1 VNPHP
6 EFVFLDFCS
15 RRFFTIFS
23 ESAFKIQALFH
34 FPTEEPM
41 KTRTLIA
48 FGVAAVAVGSLV
60 AAQSGMKKISI
71 AAFPSL
77 DEAVKIALPGLK
89 KKFPNY
95 EIELVALQYG
105 DHHQALT
112 TALATGQGLHD
123 IEAVEIGFV
132 GKFAEGGGLEDL
144 NKAPYN
150 AKSLRPLFVDYTVA
164 QATSSDGRFVG
175 IPTDIGPG
183 TTFYRKDILDKA
195 GVSVADLGTWEGY
208 IAAGKKIQAV
218 DKKVFLINSAASAA
232 NLIIRSNIPAGQ
244 GIYFDKD
251 NKVLVGPDNAR
262 WVKAFTVA
270 KQIRDAKLD
279 AKIGEWSNEWYE
291 GFKGGTVA
299 TQFSGAWLQGHF
311 QNWMA
316 PETKGLWRV
325 ADLPDGAYAPWGGS
339 FYTIPNASKNKK
351 EAWDVIK
358 YLTTDRAQQIAAFK
372 GNGAFP
378 ALKAAWSD
386 ASFNEAVPFLGG
398 QKARLL
404 WKAAAQ
410 KIKPLDVNKYDSVA
424 DTIVQTQL
432 TAVLDEGKDIKA
444 ALSEARAEIEKRA
457 RR

>member
-1 VNPHP
+1 M
-6 EFVFLDFCS
+6 
-15 RRFFTIFS
+15 
-23 ESAFKIQALFH
+23 KI
-34 FPTEEPM
+34 
-41 KTRTLIA
+41 RILIA
-48 FGVAAVAVGSLV
+48 FGLATVVAAGFVT
-60 AAQSGMKKISI
+60 AQTGMKKITI

-95 EIELVALQYG
+95 DIQLTALQYG

-123 IEAVEIGFV
+123 IEAVEIGFI

-144 NKAPYN
+144 NSAPYN
-150 AKSLRPLFVDYTVA
+150 AKMLTSLFVNYTIP
-164 QATSSDGRFVG
+164 QATSSDGRLVG
-175 IPTDIGPG
+175 MPADIGPG
-183 TTFYRKDILDKA
+183 TTFYRKDLLEKA
-195 GVSVADLGTWEGY
+195 GVNPSEMNTWEGY
-208 IAAGKKIQAV
+208 IAAGKKLQAK

-232 NLIIRSNIPAGQ
+232 ALIWRTNIPAGE
-244 GIYFDKD
+244 GIYFSKD
-251 NKVLVGPDNAR
+251 NKVVVGPDNAR

-291 GFKGGTVA
+291 GFKTGTVA

-325 ADLPDGAYAPWGGS
+325 QDLPDGAFAPWGGS
-339 FYTIPNASKNKK
+339 FYTIPNASKNKA
-351 EAWDVIK
+351 EAWNIIK
-358 YLTTDRAQQIAAFK
+358 YLTMDRAQQIASFK

-378 ALKAAWSD
+378 GLKSAWNDS
-386 ASFNEAVPFLGG
+386 SFNEPVEFLGG

-404 WKAAAQ
+404 WKSAAQ

-424 DTIVQTQL
+424 ETIVTTQL
-432 TAVLDEGKDIKA
+432 TSVLDEGKDIKQ
-444 ALSEARAEIEKRA
+444 ALTDARAEIEKRA

>member
-1 VNPHP
+1 
-6 EFVFLDFCS
+6 
-15 RRFFTIFS
+15 
-23 ESAFKIQALFH
+23 
-34 FPTEEPM
+34 M
-41 KTRTLIA
+41 KARTLIA
-48 FGVAAVAVGSLV
+48 FGLAAAAITGLV
-60 AAQSGMKKISI
+60 AAQGGMKKISI

-77 DEAVKIALPGLK
+77 DEAVKIAMPALK

-150 AKSLRPLFVDYTVA
+150 AKALKAQFVDYTVG
-164 QATSSDGRFVG
+164 QATASDGRYIG
-175 IPTDIGPG
+175 LPADIGPG
-183 TTFYRKDILDKA
+183 TTFYRKDILDNA
-195 GVSVADLGTWEGY
+195 GVNASELTSWEGY
-208 IAAGKKIQAV
+208 IAAGKKIQA
-218 DKKVFLINSAASAA
+218 KNPKIFLINSAASAA
-232 NLIIRSNIPAGQ
+232 GLIWRSNIPAGE
-244 GIYFDKD
+244 GIFFSKD
-251 NKVLVGPDNAR
+251 NKVLVGPDSAR

-325 ADLPDGAYAPWGGS
+325 QDLPDGAYAPWGGS
-339 FYTIPNASKNKK
+339 FYTIPTASKNKK
-351 EAWDVIK
+351 EAWDIIRF
-358 YLTTDRAQQIAAFK
+358 LTTDRAQQIAAFK

-386 ASFNEAVPFLGG
+386 TSFNEAVPFLGG

-424 DTIVQTQL
+424 QTIVETQL

>member
-1 VNPHP
+1 M
-6 EFVFLDFCS
+6 
-15 RRFFTIFS
+15 
-23 ESAFKIQALFH
+23 KI
-34 FPTEEPM
+34 
-41 KTRTLIA
+41 RILIA
-48 FGVAAVAVGSLV
+48 FGLATVVAAGFVT
-60 AAQSGMKKISI
+60 AQTGMKKITI

-95 EIELVALQYG
+95 DIQLTALQYG

-123 IEAVEIGFV
+123 IEAVEIGFI

-144 NKAPYN
+144 NSAPYN
-150 AKSLRPLFVDYTVA
+150 AKMLTSLFVNYTIP
-164 QATSSDGRFVG
+164 QATSSDGRLVG
-175 IPTDIGPG
+175 MPADIGPG
-183 TTFYRKDILDKA
+183 TTFYRKDLLEKA
-195 GVSVADLGTWEGY
+195 GVNPSEMNTWEGY
-208 IAAGKKIQAV
+208 IAAGKKLQAK

-232 NLIIRSNIPAGQ
+232 ALIWRTNIPAGE
-244 GIYFDKD
+244 GIYFSKD
-251 NKVLVGPDNAR
+251 NKVVVGPDNAR

-291 GFKGGTVA
+291 GFKTGTVA

-325 ADLPDGAYAPWGGS
+325 QDLPDGAFAPWGGS
-339 FYTIPNASKNKK
+339 FYTIPNASKNKA
-351 EAWDVIK
+351 EAWNIIK
-358 YLTTDRAQQIAAFK
+358 YLTMDRAQQIASFK

-378 ALKAAWSD
+378 GLKSAWNDS
-386 ASFNEAVPFLGG
+386 SFNDPVEFLGG

-404 WKAAAQ
+404 WKSAAQ

-424 DTIVQTQL
+424 ETIVTTQL
-432 TAVLDEGKDIKA
+432 TSVLDEGKDIKQ
-444 ALSEARAEIEKRA
+444 ALTDARAEIEKRA

>member
-1 VNPHP
+1 
-6 EFVFLDFCS
+6 
-15 RRFFTIFS
+15 
-23 ESAFKIQALFH
+23 
-34 FPTEEPM
+34 M
-41 KTRTLIA
+41 KLRILIA
-48 FGVAAVAVGSLV
+48 FGLSTAVVAAGFVT
-60 AAQSGMKKISI
+60 AQTGMKKVTI

-77 DEAVKIALPGLK
+77 DQAIKIALPGLK

-95 EIELVALQYG
+95 DIELTTLQYG

-123 IEAVEIGFV
+123 IEAVEISFV

-150 AKSLRPLFVDYTVA
+150 AKTLASLFVNYTIP
-164 QATSSDGRFVG
+164 QATSSDGRLVG
-175 IPTDIGPG
+175 MPADIGPG
-183 TTFYRKDILDKA
+183 TTFYRKDLLDKA
-195 GVSVADLGTWEGY
+195 GVNPSEMNTWEGY
-208 IAAGKKIQAV
+208 IAAGKKLQAK
-218 DKKVFLINSAASAA
+218 DKKVFLINNAAGAAS
-232 NLIIRSNIPAGQ
+232 LIWRTNIPAGE
-244 GIYFDKD
+244 GIYFSKD

-291 GFKGGTVA
+291 GFKTGTVA

-325 ADLPDGAYAPWGGS
+325 QDLPDGAFAPWGGS
-339 FYTIPNASKNKK
+339 FYAIPSVSKNKP
-351 EAWDVIK
+351 EAWNIIK
-358 YLTTDRAQQIAAFK
+358 YLTMDRAQQIASFT

-378 ALKAAWSD
+378 GLKSAWND
-386 ASFNEAVPFLGG
+386 ASFNEPVEFLGG

-424 DTIVQTQL
+424 ETIVTTQL
-432 TAVLDEGKDIKA
+432 VSVLDEGKDIKQ
-444 ALSEARAEIEKRA
+444 ALSDARAEIEKRA

>member
-1 VNPHP
+1 
-6 EFVFLDFCS
+6 
-15 RRFFTIFS
+15 
-23 ESAFKIQALFH
+23 
-34 FPTEEPM
+34 M
-41 KTRTLIA
+41 KARTLVA
-48 FGVAAVAVGSLV
+48 FGLAAVAITSLV
-60 AAQSGMKKISI
+60 AAQGNMKKISI

-77 DEAVKIALPGLK
+77 DEAVKIAMPALK
-89 KKFPNY
+89 AKFPNY
-95 EIELVALQYG
+95 QIELVALQYG

-150 AKSLRPLFVDYTVA
+150 AKALKSLFVDYTVG
-164 QATSSDGRFVG
+164 QATASDGRYIG
-175 IPTDIGPG
+175 LPADIGPG
-183 TTFYRKDILDKA
+183 TTFYRKDILDSA
-195 GVSVADLGTWEGY
+195 GVTSADLSTWEGY
-208 IAAGKKIQAV
+208 INAGKKIQA
-218 DKKVFLINSAASAA
+218 KNKNIFLINSAASAA
-232 NLIIRSNIPAGQ
+232 GLIWRSNIPAGE
-244 GIYFDKD
+244 GIFFSKD
-251 NKVLVGPDNAR
+251 NKVLVGPDSAR

-325 ADLPDGAYAPWGGS
+325 QDLPEGAYAPWGGS
-339 FYTIPNASKNKK
+339 FYTIPSASKNKK
-351 EAWDVIK
+351 EAWDIIK
-358 YLTTDRAQQIAAFK
+358 FLTMDRKQQIASFK

-378 ALKAAWSD
+378 SLKAAWSD
-386 ASFNEAVPFLGG
+386 ASFNEPVPFLGG
-398 QKARLL
+398 QKARQL

-424 DTIVQTQL
+424 QTIVETQL
-432 TAVLDEGKDIKA
+432 TAVLDEGKDIRA

>member
-1 VNPHP
+1 
-6 EFVFLDFCS
+6 
-15 RRFFTIFS
+15 
-23 ESAFKIQALFH
+23 
-34 FPTEEPM
+34 M
-41 KTRTLIA
+41 KLRILIA
-48 FGVAAVAVGSLV
+48 FGLATVVAAGFVT
-60 AAQSGMKKISI
+60 AQTGMKKITI

-95 EIELVALQYG
+95 EIELTALQYG

-150 AKSLRPLFVDYTVA
+150 GKALANLFVNYTIP
-164 QATSSDGRFVG
+164 QATSSDGRLVG
-175 IPTDIGPG
+175 MPADIGPG

-195 GVSVADLGTWEGY
+195 GVNPSEMNTWEGY
-208 IAAGKKIQAV
+208 IAVGKKLQAK

-232 NLIIRSNIPAGQ
+232 SLIWRTNIPAGE
-244 GIYFDKD
+244 GIYFSKD
-251 NKVLVGPDNAR
+251 NKVVVGPDNAR
-262 WVKAFTVA
+262 WLKAFTVA

-291 GFKGGTVA
+291 GFKTGTVA

-325 ADLPDGAYAPWGGS
+325 QDLPDGAFAPWGGS
-339 FYTIPNASKNKK
+339 FYTIPTASKNKV
-351 EAWDVIK
+351 EAWNIIK
-358 YLTTDRAQQIAAFK
+358 YLTMDRAQQIASFK

-378 ALKAAWSD
+378 GLKSAWND
-386 ASFNEAVPFLGG
+386 ASFNEPVEFLGG

-424 DTIVQTQL
+424 ETIITTQL
-432 TAVLDEGKDIKA
+432 TSVLDEGKDIKQ
-444 ALSEARAEIEKRA
+444 ALSDARAEIEKRA

>member
-1 VNPHP
+1 
-6 EFVFLDFCS
+6 
-15 RRFFTIFS
+15 
-23 ESAFKIQALFH
+23 
-34 FPTEEPM
+34 M
-41 KTRTLIA
+41 KLRILIA
-48 FGVAAVAVGSLV
+48 FGLATTVVAAGFVT
-60 AAQSGMKKISI
+60 AQTGMKKVTI

-77 DEAVKIALPGLK
+77 DQAIKIALPGLK

-95 EIELVALQYG
+95 DIELTTLQYG

-123 IEAVEIGFV
+123 IEAVEISFV

-150 AKSLRPLFVDYTVA
+150 AKALANLFVNYTIP
-164 QATSSDGRFVG
+164 QATSSDGRLVG
-175 IPTDIGPG
+175 MPADIGPG
-183 TTFYRKDILDKA
+183 TTFYRKDLLDNA
-195 GVSVADLGTWEGY
+195 GVNPSEMNTWEGY
-208 IAAGKKIQAV
+208 IAAGKKLQAK
-218 DKKVFLINSAASAA
+218 DKKVFLINNAAGAA
-232 NLIIRSNIPAGQ
+232 ALIWRTNIPAGE
-244 GIYFDKD
+244 GIYFSKD

-291 GFKGGTVA
+291 GFKTGTVA

-325 ADLPDGAYAPWGGS
+325 QDLPDGAFAPWGGS
-339 FYTIPNASKNKK
+339 FYAIPNVSKNKV
-351 EAWDVIK
+351 EAWNIIK
-358 YLTTDRAQQIAAFK
+358 YLTMDSAQQIASFK

-378 ALKAAWSD
+378 GLKSAWND
-386 ASFNEAVPFLGG
+386 ASFNEPVEFLGG
-398 QKARLL
+398 QKARQL

-424 DTIVQTQL
+424 ETIVTTQL
-432 TAVLDEGKDIKA
+432 VSVLDEGKDIKQ
-444 ALSEARAEIEKRA
+444 ALSDARAEIEKRA

>member
-1 VNPHP
+1 
-6 EFVFLDFCS
+6 
-15 RRFFTIFS
+15 
-23 ESAFKIQALFH
+23 
-34 FPTEEPM
+34 M
-41 KTRTLIA
+41 KARTLIA
-48 FGVAAVAVGSLV
+48 LGITAVAVAGLV
-60 AAQSGMKKISI
+60 SAQGGMKKISI

-77 DEAVKIALPGLK
+77 DEAVKIAMPALK
-89 KKFPNY
+89 AKFPNY
-95 EIELVALQYG
+95 DIELVALQYG

-150 AKSLRPLFVDYTVA
+150 AKSLKGLFVDYTVG
-164 QATSSDGRFVG
+164 QATASDGRYIG
-175 IPTDIGPG
+175 LPADIGPG
-183 TTFYRKDILDKA
+183 TTFYRKDVLEKA
-195 GVSVADLGTWEGY
+195 GVSANDLTTWEGY
-208 IAAGKKIQAV
+208 IAAGKKIQSK
-218 DKKVFLINSAASAA
+218 DKNVFLINSAASAA
-232 NLIIRSNIPAGQ
+232 NLIIRSNIPSGE
-244 GIYFDKD
+244 GIYFSKD
-251 NKVLVGPDNAR
+251 NKVIVGPDSAR

-291 GFKGGTVA
+291 GFKTGTVA

-325 ADLPDGAYAPWGGS
+325 QDLPDGAFAPWGGS
-339 FYTIPNASKNKK
+339 FYTIPTASKNKK
-351 EAWDVIK
+351 EAWDIIK
-358 YLTTDRAQQIAAFK
+358 FLTTDRKQQIAAFK

-378 ALKAAWSD
+378 GLKAAWSD
-386 ASFNEAVPFLGG
+386 GSFNEAVPFLGG

-410 KIKPLDVNKYDSVA
+410 KIKPLDVNKFDSVA
-424 DTIVQTQL
+424 EGIVATQL
-432 TAVLDEGKDIKA
+432 TAVLDEGKDIRA
-444 ALSEARAEIEKRA
+444 ALTEARAEIEKRA

>member
-1 VNPHP
+1 M
-6 EFVFLDFCS
+6 
-15 RRFFTIFS
+15 
-23 ESAFKIQALFH
+23 KI
-34 FPTEEPM
+34 
-41 KTRTLIA
+41 RILIA
-48 FGVAAVAVGSLV
+48 FGLATVVAAGFVT
-60 AAQSGMKKISI
+60 AQTGMKKITI

-95 EIELVALQYG
+95 DIQLTALQYG

-123 IEAVEIGFV
+123 IEAVEIGFI

-144 NKAPYN
+144 NSAPYN
-150 AKSLRPLFVDYTVA
+150 AKMLTSLFVNYTIP
-164 QATSSDGRFVG
+164 QATSSDGRLVG
-175 IPTDIGPG
+175 MPADIGPG
-183 TTFYRKDILDKA
+183 TTFYRKDLLEKA
-195 GVSVADLGTWEGY
+195 GVNPSEMNTWEGY
-208 IAAGKKIQAV
+208 IAAGKKLQAK

-232 NLIIRSNIPAGQ
+232 ALIWRTNIPAGE
-244 GIYFDKD
+244 GIYFSKD
-251 NKVLVGPDNAR
+251 NKVVVGPDNAR

-291 GFKGGTVA
+291 GFKTGTVA

-325 ADLPDGAYAPWGGS
+325 QDLPDGAFAPWGGS
-339 FYTIPNASKNKK
+339 FYTIPNASKNKA
-351 EAWDVIK
+351 EAWNIIK
-358 YLTTDRAQQIAAFK
+358 YLTMDRAQQIASFK

-378 ALKAAWSD
+378 GLKSAWNDS
-386 ASFNEAVPFLGG
+386 SFNDPVEFLGG

-404 WKAAAQ
+404 WKSAAQ

-424 DTIVQTQL
+424 ETIVTTQL
-432 TAVLDEGKDIKA
+432 TSVLDEGKDIKQ
-444 ALSEARAEIEKRA
+444 ALADARAEIEKRA

>member
-1 VNPHP
+1 
-6 EFVFLDFCS
+6 
-15 RRFFTIFS
+15 
-23 ESAFKIQALFH
+23 
-34 FPTEEPM
+34 M
-41 KTRTLIA
+41 KARTLIA
-48 FGVAAVAVGSLV
+48 FGLAATAITGLV
-60 AAQSGMKKISI
+60 AAQSGMKKITI

-77 DEAVKIALPGLK
+77 DEAVKIAMPGLK

-95 EIELVALQYG
+95 DIQLTALQYG

-123 IEAVEIGFV
+123 IEAVEIGFI
-132 GKFAEGGGLEDL
+132 GKFAEGGGLDDL
-144 NKAPYN
+144 NKAPYFAASMKN
-150 AKSLRPLFVDYTVA
+150 LFVDYTIA
-164 QATSSDGRFVG
+164 QATASDGRYVG
-175 IPTDIGPG
+175 VPADIGPG

-195 GVSVADLGTWEGY
+195 GIAASELSTWEGY
-208 IAAGKKIQAV
+208 VNAGKKIQKF
-218 DKKVFLINSAASAA
+218 DKNIFLINSAASAA
-232 NLIIRSNIPAGQ
+232 NLIIRSNIPAGE
-244 GIYFDKD
+244 GIYFGKD
-251 NKVLVGPDNAR
+251 NNVLVGPDNAR
-262 WVKAFTVA
+262 WVKAFTIA

-291 GFKGGTVA
+291 GFKGGTVV

-325 ADLPDGAYAPWGGS
+325 MDLPDGAYAPWGGS
-339 FYTIPNASKNKK
+339 FYSIPTASKNKK
-351 EAWDVIK
+351 EAWDIIR
-358 YLTTDRAQQIAAFK
+358 YLALDRTQQIAAFK

-378 ALKAAWSD
+378 SLKSAWAD
-386 ASFNEAVPFLGG
+386 QSFNEPVPFLGG

-432 TAVLDEGKDIKA
+432 TAVLDEGKDIKQ
-444 ALSEARAEIEKRA
+444 ALTDAKAEIEKRA

>member
-1 VNPHP
+1 M
-6 EFVFLDFCS
+6 
-15 RRFFTIFS
+15 
-23 ESAFKIQALFH
+23 KI
-34 FPTEEPM
+34 
-41 KTRTLIA
+41 RILIA
-48 FGVAAVAVGSLV
+48 FGLATVVAAGFVT
-60 AAQSGMKKISI
+60 AQTGMKKITI

-95 EIELVALQYG
+95 DIELTALQYG

-123 IEAVEIGFV
+123 IEAVEIGFI

-144 NKAPYN
+144 NSAPYN
-150 AKSLRPLFVDYTVA
+150 AKMLTSLFVNYTIP
-164 QATSSDGRFVG
+164 QATSSDGRLVG
-175 IPTDIGPG
+175 MPADIGPG
-183 TTFYRKDILDKA
+183 TTFYRKDLLEKA
-195 GVSVADLGTWEGY
+195 GVNPSEMNTWEGY
-208 IAAGKKIQAV
+208 IAAGKKLQAK

-232 NLIIRSNIPAGQ
+232 ALIWRTNIPAGE
-244 GIYFDKD
+244 GIYFSKD
-251 NKVLVGPDNAR
+251 NKVVVGPDNAR

-291 GFKGGTVA
+291 GFKTGTVA

-325 ADLPDGAYAPWGGS
+325 QDLPDGAFAPWGGS
-339 FYTIPNASKNKK
+339 FYTIPNASKNKA
-351 EAWDVIK
+351 EAWNIIK
-358 YLTTDRAQQIAAFK
+358 YLTMDRAQQIASFK

-378 ALKAAWSD
+378 SLKSAWNDS
-386 ASFNEAVPFLGG
+386 SFNEPVEFLGG

-404 WKAAAQ
+404 WKSAAQ

-424 DTIVQTQL
+424 ETIVTTQL
-432 TAVLDEGKDIKA
+432 TSVLDEGKDIKQ
-444 ALSEARAEIEKRA
+444 ALTDARAEIEKRA

>member
-1 VNPHP
+1 M
-6 EFVFLDFCS
+6 
-15 RRFFTIFS
+15 
-23 ESAFKIQALFH
+23 KIRNLVALGLVGAAAIVSVA
-34 FPTEEPM
+34 T
-41 KTRTLIA
+41 
-48 FGVAAVAVGSLV
+48 FGVVG
-60 AAQSGMKKISI
+60 AQSGAMKKISI

-89 KKFPNY
+89 KKYPNY
-95 EIELVALQYG
+95 EIELTALQYG

-123 IEAVEIGFV
+123 IEAVEIGFI

-150 AKSLRPLFVDYTVA
+150 AKSMKGLFVDYTIA

-175 IPTDIGPG
+175 IPADIGPG

-195 GVSVADLGTWEGY
+195 GVLPSELNTWEGY
-208 IAAGKKIQAV
+208 IAAGKKLQAK
-218 DKKVFLINSAASAA
+218 DKKVFLINNAVSAA
-232 NLIIRSNIPAGQ
+232 NLIWRSNIPANE
-244 GIYFDKD
+244 GIFFSKD
-251 NKVLVGPDNAR
+251 NKVTVGPDSAR
-262 WVKAFTVA
+262 WVKAFTIA
-270 KQIRDAKLD
+270 KQIREAGLD

-291 GFKGGTVA
+291 GFKNGTVV

-316 PETKGLWRV
+316 PDTKGLWRV
-325 ADLPDGAYAPWGGS
+325 QNLPDGAYAPWGGS
-339 FYTIPNASKNKK
+339 FYAIPTASKNKK
-351 EAWDVIK
+351 EAWDVIR
-358 YLTTDRAQQIAAFK
+358 YLALDRPQQVAAFK

-378 ALKAAWSD
+378 GLKSAWGD
-386 ASFNEAVPFLGG
+386 ASFNEPVEFLGG

-404 WKAAAQ
+404 WKGAAQ

-424 DTIVQTQL
+424 DGIVTTQL
-432 TAVLDEGKDIKA
+432 TAVLDEGKDIKV
-444 ALSEARAEIEKRA
+444 ALAEARVEIEKRA

>member
-1 VNPHP
+1 
-6 EFVFLDFCS
+6 
-15 RRFFTIFS
+15 
-23 ESAFKIQALFH
+23 
-34 FPTEEPM
+34 M
-41 KTRTLIA
+41 KLRILIA
-48 FGVAAVAVGSLV
+48 FGLSTAVVAAGFVT
-60 AAQSGMKKISI
+60 AQTGMKKVTI

-77 DEAVKIALPGLK
+77 DQAIKIALPGLK

-95 EIELVALQYG
+95 DIELTTLQYG

-123 IEAVEIGFV
+123 IEAVEISFV

-150 AKSLRPLFVDYTVA
+150 AKTLASLFVNYTIP
-164 QATSSDGRFVG
+164 QATSSDGRLVG
-175 IPTDIGPG
+175 MPADIGPG
-183 TTFYRKDILDKA
+183 TTFYRKDLLDKA
-195 GVSVADLGTWEGY
+195 GVNPSEMNTWEGY
-208 IAAGKKIQAV
+208 IAAGKKLQAK
-218 DKKVFLINSAASAA
+218 DKKVFLINNAAGAAS
-232 NLIIRSNIPAGQ
+232 LIWRTNIPAGE
-244 GIYFDKD
+244 GIYFSKD

-291 GFKGGTVA
+291 GFKTGTVA

-325 ADLPDGAYAPWGGS
+325 QDLPDGAFAPWGGS
-339 FYTIPNASKNKK
+339 FYAIPNASKNKV
-351 EAWDVIK
+351 EAWNIIK
-358 YLTTDRAQQIAAFK
+358 YLTMDRAQQIASFK

-378 ALKAAWSD
+378 GLKSAWND
-386 ASFNEAVPFLGG
+386 ASFNEPVEFLGG
-398 QKARLL
+398 QKARQL
-404 WKAAAQ
+404 WKSAAQ

-424 DTIVQTQL
+424 ETIVTTQL
-432 TAVLDEGKDIKA
+432 VSVLDEGKDIKQ
-444 ALSEARAEIEKRA
+444 ALSDARAEIEKRA

>member
-1 VNPHP
+1 M
-6 EFVFLDFCS
+6 
-15 RRFFTIFS
+15 
-23 ESAFKIQALFH
+23 KI
-34 FPTEEPM
+34 
-41 KTRTLIA
+41 RILIA
-48 FGVAAVAVGSLV
+48 FGLATVVAAGFVT
-60 AAQSGMKKISI
+60 AQTGMKKITI

-95 EIELVALQYG
+95 DIQLTALQYG

-123 IEAVEIGFV
+123 IEAVEIGFI
-132 GKFAEGGGLEDL
+132 GKFSEGGGLEDL
-144 NKAPYN
+144 NSAPYN
-150 AKSLRPLFVDYTVA
+150 AKMLTGLFVNYTIP
-164 QATSSDGRFVG
+164 QATSSDGRLVG
-175 IPTDIGPG
+175 MPADIGPG
-183 TTFYRKDILDKA
+183 TTFYRKDLLEKA
-195 GVSVADLGTWEGY
+195 GVNPSEMNTWEGY
-208 IAAGKKIQAV
+208 IAAGKKLQAK

-232 NLIIRSNIPAGQ
+232 ALIWRTNIPAGE
-244 GIYFDKD
+244 GIYFSKD
-251 NKVLVGPDNAR
+251 NKVVVGPDNAR

-291 GFKGGTVA
+291 GFKTGTVA

-325 ADLPDGAYAPWGGS
+325 QDLPDGAFAPWGGS
-339 FYTIPNASKNKK
+339 FYTIPNASKNKA
-351 EAWDVIK
+351 EAWNIIK
-358 YLTTDRAQQIAAFK
+358 YLTMDRAQQIASFK

-378 ALKAAWSD
+378 GLKSAWNDS
-386 ASFNEAVPFLGG
+386 SFNDPVEFLGG

-404 WKAAAQ
+404 WKSAAQ

-424 DTIVQTQL
+424 ETIVTTQL
-432 TAVLDEGKDIKA
+432 TSVLDEGKDIKQ
-444 ALSEARAEIEKRA
+444 ALTDARAEIEKRA

>member
-1 VNPHP
+1 M
-6 EFVFLDFCS
+6 
-15 RRFFTIFS
+15 
-23 ESAFKIQALFH
+23 KI
-34 FPTEEPM
+34 
-41 KTRTLIA
+41 RILIA
-48 FGVAAVAVGSLV
+48 FGLATVVTAGFVT
-60 AAQSGMKKISI
+60 AQTGMKKITI

-95 EIELVALQYG
+95 DIQLTALQYG

-123 IEAVEIGFV
+123 IEAVEIGFI

-144 NKAPYN
+144 NSAPYN
-150 AKSLRPLFVDYTVA
+150 AKMLTSLFVNYTVP
-164 QATSSDGRFVG
+164 QATSSDGRLVG
-175 IPTDIGPG
+175 MPADIGPG
-183 TTFYRKDILDKA
+183 TTFYRKDLLEKA
-195 GVSVADLGTWEGY
+195 GVNPSEMNTWEGY
-208 IAAGKKIQAV
+208 IAAGKKLQAK

-232 NLIIRSNIPAGQ
+232 ALIWRTNIPAGE
-244 GIYFDKD
+244 GIYFSKD
-251 NKVLVGPDNAR
+251 NKVVVGPDNAR

-291 GFKGGTVA
+291 GFKTGTVA

-325 ADLPDGAYAPWGGS
+325 QDLPDGAFAPWGGS
-339 FYTIPNASKNKK
+339 FYTIPNASKNKA
-351 EAWDVIK
+351 EAWNIIK
-358 YLTTDRAQQIAAFK
+358 YLTMDRAQQIASFK

-378 ALKAAWSD
+378 GLKSAWNDS
-386 ASFNEAVPFLGG
+386 SFNDPVEFLGG

-404 WKAAAQ
+404 WKSAAQ

-424 DTIVQTQL
+424 ETIVTTQL
-432 TAVLDEGKDIKA
+432 TSVLDEGKDIKQ
-444 ALSEARAEIEKRA
+444 ALTDARAEIEKRA